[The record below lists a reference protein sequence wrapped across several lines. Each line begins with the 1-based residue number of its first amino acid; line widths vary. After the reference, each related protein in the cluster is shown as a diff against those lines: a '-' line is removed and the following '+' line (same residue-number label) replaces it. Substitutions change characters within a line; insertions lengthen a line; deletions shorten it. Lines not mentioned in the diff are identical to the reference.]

1 MDLCY
6 QHDIG
11 ICWDRAGQYSS
22 ETVSSNKIIEIF
34 LSFKTL
40 RILYLQVPTIILL
53 SSTPKHILPLLVISQ
68 FAGTSLWFVGNA
80 VLPELKQS
88 FHLSQYAVSLVTS
101 AVMLGFIAGTLV
113 FAFFSLA
120 DRFSPVKL
128 FFISS
133 LLGALT
139 NSAVVW
145 FATGDSSLFTLR
157 FLTGFFL
164 AGIYPVGM
172 KIAADWYEKGLG
184 KALGYLLG
192 ALVLGTAFPHLLKN
206 RDFELPWK
214 SVLYITSV
222 IAIAGGSLMLL
233 MGDGP
238 FRKRSG
244 GFRWDAIGK
253 IFSSKKWRQA
263 AFGYFGHMWEVY
275 SFWGFVPLIIEL
287 YSQKNGTQLNIYLLS
302 FISIAIG
309 AVGSV
314 IGGFLSGPIGSA
326 KVAAYALLISG
337 ICCFISPFSY
347 SFPSFIFILLL
358 LVWGLTVVPDSPQF
372 STLVAQYAPEE
383 LRGTA
388 LTIYNSIGFAITT
401 ISLFV
406 IDRLFHSSGFFG
418 GQNTFALLGLGALA
432 GLPSTI
438 RLIKNK

>member
-1 MDLCY
+1 M
-6 QHDIG
+6 
-11 ICWDRAGQYSS
+11 A
-22 ETVSSNKIIEIF
+22 EFKPNK
-34 LSFKTL
+34 K
-40 RILYLQVPTIILL
+40 V
-53 SSTPKHILPLLVISQ
+53 LPVIVLSQ

-88 FHLSQYAVSLVTS
+88 LNLSQYAVSLVTS
-101 AVMLGFIAGTLV
+101 AIMLGFIAGTLV

-139 NSAVVW
+139 NAAVVW
-145 FATGDSSLFTLR
+145 FVTDGTSLFIFR
-157 FLTGFFL
+157 FLTGLFL

-184 KALGYLLG
+184 KALGFLLG

-214 SVLYITSV
+214 SVLYITSIVAV
-222 IAIAGGSLMLL
+222 IGGLL
-233 MGDGP
+233 MILLVGDGP
-238 FRKRSG
+238 YIKRSG

-263 AFGYFGHMWEVY
+263 AFGYFGHMWEIY
-275 SFWGFVPLIIEL
+275 SFWGFLPLMIEL
-287 YSQKNGTQLNIYLLS
+287 YSQKNNLQLNISFLS
-302 FISIAIG
+302 FLAIAIG
-309 AVGSV
+309 AIGSV
-314 IGGFLSGPIGSA
+314 AGGYLSAKMGSA
-326 KVAAYALLISG
+326 KVAIWSLLISG

-347 SFPSFIFILLL
+347 SLPIFLFITLLL
-358 LVWGLTVVPDSPQF
+358 IWGLTVVPDSPQF

-401 ISLFV
+401 ISLYV
-406 IDRLFHSSGFFG
+406 IDRIFHSAGFLG
-418 GQNTFALLGLGALA
+418 SENTFALLGLGAVV
-432 GLPSTI
+432 GLSSAI
-438 RLIKNK
+438 RLIRN

>member
-1 MDLCY
+1 MTAT
-6 QHDIG
+6 H
-11 ICWDRAGQYSS
+11 
-22 ETVSSNKIIEIF
+22 TK
-34 LSFKTL
+34 K
-40 RILYLQVPTIILL
+40 
-53 SSTPKHILPLLVISQ
+53 ILPVIVLSQ

-80 VLPELKQS
+80 VLPELKQTL
-88 FHLSQYAVSLVTS
+88 HLSQYAVSLVTS

-133 LLGALT
+133 LLGALI
-139 NSAVVW
+139 NSSVVW
-145 FATGDSSLFTLR
+145 LATDDISLFVLR
-157 FLTGFFL
+157 FLVGFFL

-206 RDFELPWK
+206 RNFELPWK

-222 IAIAGGSLMLL
+222 VAVAGGLLMLL
-233 MGDGP
+233 IGDGP
-238 FRKRSG
+238 FRKKSG
-244 GFRWDAIGK
+244 GFRWDTIGK

-275 SFWGFVPLIIEL
+275 SFWGFLPLMIGL
-287 YSQKNGTQLNIYLLS
+287 YNEKNGFQLNIP
-302 FISIAIG
+302 FISFLAIAFGTIG
-309 AVGSV
+309 SI
-314 IGGFLSGPIGSA
+314 IGGYLSAKMGSA
-326 KVAAYALLISG
+326 KVAAYALLFSG
-337 ICCFISPFSY
+337 ICCFISPLSY
-347 SFPSFIFILLL
+347 SMPVIVFLALLFT
-358 LVWGLTVVPDSPQF
+358 WGLTVVPDSPQF

-401 ISLFV
+401 ISLYV
-406 IDRLFHSSGFFG
+406 IDRVFHSPGFFG
-418 GQNTFALLGLGALA
+418 KENSFMMLGLGALM

-438 RLIKNK
+438 RLIKNR

>member
-1 MDLCY
+1 ML
-6 QHDIG
+6 
-11 ICWDRAGQYSS
+11 
-22 ETVSSNKIIEIF
+22 
-34 LSFKTL
+34 
-40 RILYLQVPTIILL
+40 
-53 SSTPKHILPLLVISQ
+53 SQ

-80 VLPELKQS
+80 VLPELKQAL
-88 FHLSQYAVSLVTS
+88 HLSQYAVSLVTS

-128 FFISS
+128 YFISS
-133 LLGALT
+133 VLGALT

-145 FATGDSSLFTLR
+145 FATDGDSLFFLR
-157 FLTGFFL
+157 CLTGFFL

-184 KALGYLLG
+184 KALGFLLG

-206 RDFELPWK
+206 RDFDLPWR
-214 SVLYITSV
+214 SVMYFTSIV
-222 IAIAGGSLMLL
+222 AVVCGLIMLL
-233 MGDGP
+233 FVGDGP
-238 FRKRSG
+238 YRKRSG

-253 IFSSKKWRQA
+253 IFSSKKWRQS

-275 SFWGFVPLIIEL
+275 SFWGFVPLMIGL
-287 YSQKNGTQLNIYLLS
+287 YAQKNSVQLDISFLS
-302 FISIAIG
+302 FLAIAIG
-309 AVGSV
+309 AIGSV
-314 IGGFLSGPIGSA
+314 IGGYLSGIIGST
-326 KVAAYALLISG
+326 KVAMWSLLISG

-347 SFPSFIFILLL
+347 SFPVFLFISLLL
-358 LVWGLTVVPDSPQF
+358 IWGLTVVPDSPQF

-401 ISLFV
+401 ISLYV
-406 IDRLFHSSGFFG
+406 IDYLFHSQGFFG
-418 GQNTFALLGLGALA
+418 GENTFALLGLGALV

-438 RLIKNK
+438 RLIRNI

>member
-1 MDLCY
+1 LT
-6 QHDIG
+6 DIK
-11 ICWDRAGQYSS
+11 
-22 ETVSSNKIIEIF
+22 TNK
-34 LSFKTL
+34 K
-40 RILYLQVPTIILL
+40 V
-53 SSTPKHILPLLVISQ
+53 LPVIVLSQ

-80 VLPELKQS
+80 VLPELKES
-88 FHLSQYAVSLVTS
+88 LHLSQYAVSLVTA

-145 FATGDSSLFTLR
+145 FVTDGNTLFLFR

-206 RDFELPWK
+206 REFELPWR
-214 SVLYITSV
+214 SVLYVTSTV
-222 IAIAGGSLMLL
+222 AVFGGIIMLL
-233 MGDGP
+233 FVGDGP
-238 FRKRSG
+238 YRKNSG
-244 GFRWDAIGK
+244 GFRWDAFGK
-253 IFSSKKWRQA
+253 IFSSKKWRQS

-275 SFWGFVPLIIEL
+275 SFWGFLPLMIGL
-287 YSQKNGTQLNIYLLS
+287 YAKKNDLPLNIPFLS
-302 FISIAIG
+302 FIAIAIG
-309 AVGSV
+309 AIGSV
-314 IGGFLSGPIGSA
+314 AGGYISEKIGSA
-326 KVAAYALLISG
+326 KVAIWSLLISG
-337 ICCFISPFSY
+337 ICCFISPLSY
-347 SFPSFIFILLL
+347 SLPFFLFLLL
-358 LVWGLTVVPDSPQF
+358 LLIWGLTVVPDSPQF

-401 ISLFV
+401 ISLYV
-406 IDRLFHSSGFFG
+406 IDRVFHSTGSLG
-418 GQNTFALLGLGALA
+418 GENTFALLGLGALV
-432 GLPSTI
+432 GLPSAI